1 MEINEIRPFFIKGM
15 SVLTKLI
22 RDPEHPPKLDEI

>member
-15 SVLTKLI
+15 SSLIKLI
-22 RDPEHPPKLDEI
+22 RDPEHPPNLDET

>member
-1 MEINEIRPFFIKGM
+1 MEINEIRPFFVKGM

-22 RDPEHPPKLDEI
+22 RDPERPPKFDEP